1 MPRMTATPSKDCV
14 TSGEIKGGKVGPKP
28 LSTDDCCLPKTLP
41 KNAPLAAVSS
51 LKNEKPGRNF
61 SLPGV
66 ILLYEDLYT
75 DVFPVFW
82 SLIIAFLGPKSL
94 CMGII
99 DYETEVK
106 LIPLYF

>member
-1 MPRMTATPSKDCV
+1 MNNAVS
-14 TSGEIKGGKVGPKP
+14 
-28 LSTDDCCLPKTLP
+28 PKTLP
-41 KNAPLAAVSS
+41 IFSPLAAVSS

-94 CMGII
+94 CLGII
-99 DYETEVK
+99 DDKTEVK
-106 LIPLYF
+106 LTPLYYG

>member
-1 MPRMTATPSKDCV
+1 MV
-14 TSGEIKGGKVGPKP
+14 KVGPKV
-28 LSTDDCCLPKTLP
+28 LLYYDSCLPKTLP
-41 KNAPLAAVSS
+41 VFSPFAAVSGS
-51 LKNEKPGRNF
+51 KNEKPGRNF

-66 ILLYEDLYT
+66 ILPYEDLYT

-82 SLIIAFLGPKSL
+82 SLIIAFFGPKSL